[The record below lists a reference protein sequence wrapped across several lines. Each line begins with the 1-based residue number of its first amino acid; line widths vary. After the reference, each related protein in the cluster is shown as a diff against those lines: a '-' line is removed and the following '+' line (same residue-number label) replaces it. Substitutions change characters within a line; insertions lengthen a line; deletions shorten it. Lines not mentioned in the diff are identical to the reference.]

1 MCEGGGEG
9 EFLKGVKKE
18 LLKGRLIGPC
28 RGSKIPCTEALDVT
42 PLNPYCK
49 RKDAKPQTRRKPLGA
64 SGPESQT
71 PKSPETL
78 RKTLKPYRST
88 TYHEPKLLLQPRQLK
103 LFRVIDCGLLV
114 LYSTSLKEAGFWV
127 LTYVHQNLQGL
138 GNLNSRP

>member
-9 EFLKGVKKE
+9 EFLKGFKKE

-78 RKTLKPYRST
+78 RKTLKPWLDPFIYPSRALSCKST
-88 TYHEPKLLLQPRQLK
+88 Y
-103 LFRVIDCGLLV
+103 
-114 LYSTSLKEAGFWV
+114 TSLEGIPK
-127 LTYVHQNLQGL
+127 
-138 GNLNSRP
+138 P